1 MTKISRRDLLVAGSK
16 AALGIALLPWL
27 SVGCGSS
34 TSELTAPLTT
44 DAYSQLAAQLQGEL
58 LLTQTDEFLSLSAP
72 WNLRYSDR
80 RPAAIAR
87 CTGIQDVQT
96 CLAWVQTYNVPFVA
110 RSGGHSYAG
119 YSTTPGLLIDL
130 SLMESLDYD
139 QTTGIAKVG
148 GGAHNSNLYSDL
160 PPFNVAVT
168 HGRCSPVGVGGLT
181 LGGGIG
187 FNMRLHGLLID
198 QLIETTL
205 VTASGEVLRCNE
217 RENADAF
224 WACRGGGGGNLGI
237 NTSFTFQTFPV
248 DTLTVFDIVWTANL
262 DSLLPFALT
271 YLPTT
276 PDEFGCK
283 LSVVQ
288 DGMMLRIDLLGQLVG
303 TEAEVQA
310 LLAPLY
316 ALATPTQEIIKT
328 VDYWDGQAFLSE
340 DGRPEYAHE
349 RSRYLFDDM
358 PPEGAATILDYLRRW
373 PGTQAETNW
382 KMFLMGGAVSDVP
395 SDATAYVHRS
405 ATMISSIELE
415 WTAEDSQEVVA
426 RNQAWLTEF
435 HQAMTAFT
443 SSQSYQNFID
453 ESEND
458 FLRAYYG
465 SNLERLVQIKS
476 KLDPDNLFRFPQSIP
491 TRL

>member
-1 MTKISRRDLLVAGSK
+1 
-16 AALGIALLPWL
+16 
-27 SVGCGSS
+27 
-34 TSELTAPLTT
+34 
-44 DAYSQLAAQLQGEL
+44 
-58 LLTQTDEFLSLSAP
+58 
-72 WNLRYSDR
+72 
-80 RPAAIAR
+80 
-87 CTGIQDVQT
+87 
-96 CLAWVQTYNVPFVA
+96 
-110 RSGGHSYAG
+110 
-119 YSTTPGLLIDL
+119 
-130 SLMESLDYD
+130 MESLDYD